1 MTPRRVLASLA
12 VPALA
17 DPGRLG
23 FDGVAVR
30 LLEPGAEP
38 CARHVGRVV
47 RAAARHD
54 AILLDGSE
62 RCDQAA
68 AALLGLR
75 RSSPPLV
82 LAECVWKRGSSPLDA
97 LANRVGMR
105 AIDRGEV
112 TYCVISRAEVEL
124 VPRVWGVA
132 PERVAFTPYHH
143 RLTAEDLR
151 DPCPAGTGV
160 FAGGDS
166 MRDYGPLI
174 AAAPQVDAP
183 VTIATMRPEVV
194 GHGALPSNVV
204 ATGRVPHARF
214 IDLLRGAAIVVV
226 GLEPGIE
233 RSAGQQTYLNAM
245 ALGKAAVVTDS
256 PGVRDYVEDGRTGL
270 IVPPGDARAL
280 AQALRWLL
288 DPANGA
294 EVAAL
299 RDRARDVARTT
310 FTPERY
316 AASVLRVVER
326 AIGAR

>member
-1 MTPRRVLASLA
+1 MTPRRVLATLGA
-12 VPALA
+12 PALA
-17 DPGRLG
+17 DPARLG
-23 FDGVAVR
+23 VDGLAVR

-38 CARHVGRVV
+38 CARRVGRVV

-97 LANRVGMR
+97 LANRAGVR
-105 AIDRGEV
+105 AIDRGAV
-112 TYCVISRAEVEL
+112 TYCVLSRTEL
-124 VPRVWGVA
+124 ELLPRVWGVSPA
-132 PERVAFTPYHH
+132 RVAFTPYHY

-151 DPCPAGTGV
+151 EPCPPGTGV

-174 AAAPQVDAP
+174 AAAAQVDVP
-183 VTIATMRPEVV
+183 VTITTVRPDVA
-194 GHGALPSNVV
+194 GHRALPPNLV

-226 GLEPGIE
+226 GLEPGIQ

-245 ALGKAAVVTDS
+245 ALGKATVVTDS

-270 IVPPGDARAL
+270 IVPPGDAQAL
-280 AQALRWLL
+280 AQALRWLK
-288 DPANGA
+288 DPANRA
-294 EVAAL
+294 EVDAL
-299 RDRARDVARTT
+299 RARARDVARTV

-316 AASVLRVVER
+316 AASVLAVVQR
-326 AIGAR
+326 ALVAR